1 MQGGLCEI
9 CQGQQQA
16 HGVVELAGATALLQR
31 IVEQRRDRRI
41 VDKLQALHQGPFDGG
56 VDFHHGFV
64 QVGNAGA
71 AARQLQAGQ
80 PRHPALG
87 LANFHAHAVKDQIA
101 LQPRERRPVFTCRA
115 GRHGWHVSK
124 LHIAGFGGHQ
134 KLALLRVGKRDFAKI
149 TFDLEFHFTQLALR
163 DRIPHIASA

>member
-16 HGVVELAGATALLQR
+16 HGVVELAGATALAQR
-31 IVEQRRDRRI
+31 IVEQRRDWRI

-71 AARQLQAGQ
+71 AACQLQARQ
-80 PRHPALG
+80 PRHPTLG

-101 LQPRERRPVFTCRA
+101 LQPRQRRPVFTCRA

-124 LHIAGFGGHQ
+124 LHIAGLGCHQ
-134 KLALLRVGKRDFAKI
+134 KLAFLRVGKRHFAQI
-149 TFDLEFHFTQLALR
+149 TFDLELDVTQLALR
-163 DRIPHIASA
+163 DRVPHIASG